1 MQTINVVKNLQD
13 VAHRIR
19 EAEQQYD
26 RPEGSVGLLA
36 VSKTKSVAM
45 IREAWEAG
53 QQAFGENYAQE
64 LADKATQLDD
74 LAIEW
79 HFIGPLQSNKTQLIA
94 NTMAWFHSL
103 DRLKIARRLSE
114 QRAPHL
120 PPLKICLQVNISSE
134 ESKAGVSPMALENL
148 AGEVATLPNIQLR
161 GLMAIPEPTT
171 DRTQQRAAF
180 RSLHQLLE
188 LLRDQHP
195 SMDTLSM
202 GMSGDLEAAVAEG
215 ATLVRIGTDIFGA
228 R

>member
-1 MQTINVVKNLQD
+1 MQSINVVKNLQG
-13 VAHRIR
+13 VAHRISA
-19 EAEQQYD
+19 AEQQYG
-26 RPEGSVGLLA
+26 RPEGSVGLVA
-36 VSKTKSVAM
+36 VSKTKSVAL

-64 LADKATQLDD
+64 LADKATRLDD

-94 NTMAWFHSL
+94 NAMAWFHSL

-114 QRAPHL
+114 QRAPDL
-120 PPLKICLQVNISSE
+120 PPLKVCLQVNISSE
-134 ESKAGVSPMALENL
+134 ESKAGVSPMELANL
-148 AGEVATLPNIQLR
+148 ARDVATLPNIQLR

-171 DRTQQRAAF
+171 DRTQQRVAF
-180 RSLHQLLE
+180 RSLRQLLE
-188 LLRDQHP
+188 LLQEQHP
-195 SMDTLSM
+195 TMDTLSM

>member
-1 MQTINVVKNLQD
+1 M
-13 VAHRIR
+13 
-19 EAEQQYD
+19 
-26 RPEGSVGLLA
+26 GLVA
-36 VSKTKSVAM
+36 VSKTKSVAL

-64 LADKATQLDD
+64 LADKATRLDD

-94 NTMAWFHSL
+94 NAMAWFHSL

-114 QRAPHL
+114 QRAPDL
-120 PPLKICLQVNISSE
+120 PPLKVCLQVNISSE
-134 ESKAGVSPMALENL
+134 ESKAGVSPMELANL
-148 AGEVATLPNIQLR
+148 ARDVATLPNIQLR

-171 DRTQQRAAF
+171 DRTQQRVAF
-180 RSLHQLLE
+180 RSLRQLLE
-188 LLRDQHP
+188 LLQEQHP
-195 SMDTLSM
+195 TMDTLSM